1 MSEQLTLQEIARH
14 RGTVDLDERPRP
26 AHTELMD
33 RPRDQVLAGTRLA
46 ADEDGD
52 VRARGLADD
61 LADLVHL
68 RALPERE
75 LVLKAVTPVVVSL
88 AAPGTHRSGDGTLD
102 RVFEVFR
109 SERLLEDVIGAE
121 GRCLGDPLD
130 AAAIGDDDDRPR
142 SAALDLEAPQK
153 VDAIGLGG
161 IEIHQAQHELVA
173 AEGGESFLDRLRD
186 HGLVA

>member
-1 MSEQLTLQEIARH
+1 M
-14 RGTVDLDERPRP
+14 
-26 AHTELMD
+26 
-33 RPRDQVLAGTRLA
+33 
-46 ADEDGD
+46 
-52 VRARGLADD
+52 
-61 LADLVHL
+61 
-68 RALPERE
+68 
-75 LVLKAVTPVVVSL
+75 SL

-153 VDAIGLGG
+153 IDAIGLGG

-186 HGLVA
+186 HGLVAQVGQKVRHVTSGCWVGFDDEDQSRGHRLTSHELPCYACPQRPPCETFFSEFLFTAPKATSVERKG